1 METQMQQENLS
12 NPLSAIDKALAE
24 AKRRKT
30 MSLSAEVGEKKT
42 DKVKQTA
49 EMKTAVMTAKA
60 IERAASQALIKAHR
74 LERKLAKAIVPQ
86 RTPHV
91 KKLATAA
98 TKLPQLGMESQT
110 TFNDVTSRFQKEQ
123 LSALALHIQHFNRV
137 QATERALST
146 KLKAGMSVRIIA
158 GPNKYIGMKA
168 VVTKSQRIRCFVEI
182 LGFNKQ
188 VYLFTSDVEPVQSVT
203 NE

>member
-1 METQMQQENLS
+1 METQMQQENFS

-30 MSLSAEVGEKKT
+30 MNVSVDEKKT

-49 EMKTAVMTAKA
+49 EMKVAARTVQ
-60 IERAASQALIKAHR
+60 IVERQRTQELIKAHR

-98 TKLPQLGMESQT
+98 TKLPQLGMESQI

-137 QATERALST
+137 QATEQALNM
-146 KLKAGMSVRIIA
+146 KLKAGLQVRIIGGDA
-158 GPNKYIGMKA
+158 KYLGLVGTVSKA
-168 VVTKSQRIRCFVEI
+168 QRIRCFVEVP
-182 LGFNKQ
+182 NRKSP
-188 VYLFTSDVEPVQSVT
+188 VYLFTSDVEPVQSMT